1 MIKVGETTLIS
12 DQVPLMLCDGE
23 LCLNANNGKLSSVT
37 LSTHIHST
45 TIDLE
50 SQLKILLNLRKF
62 NDAWETC
69 KILNATDNWLMLGN
83 AAISDLDIAFGMS
96 TELYELKLY
105 IFLLMTL
112 ILSTRTAIKVF
123 RFIGNAAVVFA
134 LKSIQHIEDVNY
146 LSGYCALL
154 LDKPD
159 KAKTFFAKSANPQ
172 EALEICKDLLQWEQ
186 AIVLAETLDP
196 DQIPFIAREYA
207 QQLEF
212 T

>member
-1 MIKVGETTLIS
+1 
-12 DQVPLMLCDGE
+12 ML
-23 LCLNANNGKLSSVT
+23 
-37 LSTHIHST
+37 
-45 TIDLE
+45 
-50 SQLKILLNLRKF
+50 F
-62 NDAWETC
+62 
-69 KILNATDNWLMLGN
+69 
-83 AAISDLDIAFGMS
+83 IAFYS
-96 TELYELKLY
+96 IYY
-105 IFLLMTL
+105 LLFTQ
-112 ILSTRTAIKVF
+112 TAIKVF

-186 AIVLAETLDP
+186 AIVLADTLAP
-196 DQIPFIAREYA
+196 EQIPYIAREYA